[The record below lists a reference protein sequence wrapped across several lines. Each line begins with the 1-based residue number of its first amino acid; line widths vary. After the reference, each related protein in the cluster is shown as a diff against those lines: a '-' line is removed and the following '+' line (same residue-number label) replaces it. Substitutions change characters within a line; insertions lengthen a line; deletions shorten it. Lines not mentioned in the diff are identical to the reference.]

1 MDFALFMERYGYKI
15 LLALMVLMITAFIGW
30 EVVFKVSIIIKGLG
44 LETGGAFLVI
54 IVLLI
59 IVFRLGEQES

>member
-30 EVVFKVSIIIKGLG
+30 AVVSDVFGLIKALG
-44 LETGGAFLVI
+44 LEAGGAFLVI
-54 IVLLI
+54 VVLLI